1 MNKEQDTKVQT
12 AIDQF
17 VNSSAP
23 IQFTGN
29 FSLKSQR
36 EYAIQLKIAI
46 VKTMMNLA
54 TGRDNYIIKRIHV
67 ADHIAFSIKD
77 NNQKAKPCDTR
88 DSEMLKAIMLDV
100 YFTGMRD
107 QINPRDLKIFKNAI
121 DNETI
126 IVTKF
131 ESQKGL
137 NKNAFIY

>member
-1 MNKEQDTKVQT
+1 MNKDQDTKVQT
-12 AIDQF
+12 AINQF

-23 IQFTGN
+23 MQFTGD

-36 EYAIQLKIAI
+36 EYAAQLKIAI
-46 VKTMMNLA
+46 VKTMINLA
-54 TGRDNYIIKRIHV
+54 TKRDNYIIKRIHV

-88 DSEMLKAIMLDV
+88 DSEMLKAILLDV
-100 YFTGMRD
+100 YFTGVRD
-107 QINPRDLKIFKNAI
+107 RIDPRNLKIFKNVI

-131 ESQKGL
+131 ESQKG
-137 NKNAFIY
+137 

>member
-1 MNKEQDTKVQT
+1 MNKELDTKVQT

-23 IQFTGN
+23 IQFTGD
-29 FSLKSQR
+29 FSFKSQR
-36 EYAIQLKIAI
+36 EYAAQLKITI
-46 VKTMMNLA
+46 VKTMINLA
-54 TGRDNYIIKRIHV
+54 TKRDNYIIKRIHV
-67 ADHIAFSIKD
+67 DNRIAFSIKD

-88 DSEMLKAIMLDV
+88 DSEMLKVILLDV
-100 YFTGMRD
+100 YFTGVRD

-131 ESQKGL
+131 KS
-137 NKNAFIY
+137 

>member
-1 MNKEQDTKVQT
+1 MNKGQDTKVQT

-17 VNSSAP
+17 VNSSTP
-23 IQFTGN
+23 IQFTGD

-36 EYAIQLKIAI
+36 EYAAQLKIAI

-88 DSEMLKAIMLDV
+88 DSEMLKAILLDV
-100 YFTGMRD
+100 YFTGVRD

-131 ESQKGL
+131 KS
-137 NKNAFIY
+137 

>member
-1 MNKEQDTKVQT
+1 MNKDQDTKVQT

-29 FSLKSQR
+29 FLPKRQH
-36 EYAIQLKIAI
+36 EYAAQLKITI
-46 VKTMMNLA
+46 VKTMINLA
-54 TGRDNYIIKRIHV
+54 TGRDNYIIKRIHGT
-67 ADHIAFSIKD
+67 DHIAFSIKD
-77 NNQKAKPCDTR
+77 NNQKAKSCDTR
-88 DSEMLKAIMLDV
+88 DSEMLKAILLDV
-100 YFTGMRD
+100 YFTGVRD

-131 ESQKGL
+131 KS
-137 NKNAFIY
+137 

>member
-1 MNKEQDTKVQT
+1 MDKELDTKVQT

-17 VNSSAP
+17 VNSSLLM
-23 IQFTGN
+23 QFTGD

-36 EYAIQLKIAI
+36 EYAAQLKIAI

-54 TGRDNYIIKRIHV
+54 TKRNNYMIKRIHV
-67 ADHIAFSIKD
+67 ADRMAFSIKD

-88 DSEMLKAIMLDV
+88 DSEILKAILLDV
-100 YFTGMRD
+100 YFTGVRD
-107 QINPRDLKIFKNAI
+107 RIDPRDLKIFKNVI

-131 ESQKGL
+131 ES
-137 NKNAFIY
+137 

>member
-1 MNKEQDTKVQT
+1 MNKELDTKVQT

-23 IQFTGN
+23 IQFTGDY
-29 FSLKSQR
+29 SLKSQR
-36 EYAIQLKIAI
+36 EYAAQLKIAI
-46 VKTMMNLA
+46 VKTMINLA
-54 TGRDNYIIKRIHV
+54 TGRDNYIIKRIYV

-88 DSEMLKAIMLDV
+88 DSEMLKAILLDV
-100 YFTGMRD
+100 YFTGVRD

-131 ESQKGL
+131 ESRKDE
-137 NKNAFIY
+137 